1 MVAYPT
7 CPRLMTREAAMTET
21 RKPAAP
27 INPVLV
33 YAVASDG
40 VTKEVKNH
48 PWKTQPKEGKPDAHE
63 EEQRPEPT
71 G

>member
-1 MVAYPT
+1 
-7 CPRLMTREAAMTET
+7 MTET